1 MSQRAF
7 LRSIDDQIMGAMLG
21 AGMADSAVYEGGA
34 GAVSCSAYVD
44 RAAQVFGD
52 DEAEVAGVQTLVT
65 FCLAE
70 VGTLEVGARVTVDG
84 EAFELVKMIREDES
98 LSTWVVVRE

>member
-7 LRSIDDQIMGAMLG
+7 LRSLDDQIMGAMLG
-21 AGMADSAVYEGGA
+21 AGMADSAVYEGGS
-34 GAVSCSAYVD
+34 GAVSCSVYVD

-52 DEAEVAGVQTLVT
+52 DEAEVTGVQTLVT
-65 FCLAE
+65 FRLAE
-70 VGTLEVGARVTVDG
+70 VGALEVGARVTVDG
-84 EAFELVKMIREDES
+84 ETFELVKMIREDES